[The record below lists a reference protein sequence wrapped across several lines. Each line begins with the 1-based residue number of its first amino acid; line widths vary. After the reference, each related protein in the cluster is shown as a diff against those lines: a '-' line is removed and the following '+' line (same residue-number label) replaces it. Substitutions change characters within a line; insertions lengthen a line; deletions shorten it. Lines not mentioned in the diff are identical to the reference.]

1 MTTSAVTNICPD
13 VVKRLYAW
21 TLIRD
26 ALDGS
31 EAIKRANTKYLPQP
45 NPCDLSETNKA
56 RYIMYVIRAVFY
68 NATGRT
74 HHSLVGQ
81 VFAKPVKYNLPKTIE
96 KYKNNIDGAG
106 VSLDQQLKQ
115 TVGYAL
121 AYGRTGLLANF
132 TSTNGATTEQLATGA
147 ARPVIKT
154 YSPFDIINYRVDDD
168 GGLVML
174 VLKEMYQD
182 STSEFAVSSKPQYRV
197 LRNYG
202 GMVTSQIY
210 RFDTSNNLSESE
222 QENVI
227 IGADGKHFT
236 EIPFCFIGSENNDV
250 WTDIP
255 PLYDLAEL
263 NIAHYRN
270 SADFE
275 ESSYICGQPT
285 PYVTGLTQAW
295 VDTVMKG
302 VLELGARA
310 VIPLP
315 AGATAG
321 LLQASPNNLPKEAME
336 HKERQMAA
344 LGAKLVEK
352 KTVER
357 TATEVKTDEA
367 ASVSILGSVTANVES
382 AYMKAL
388 AFAAAFS
395 GETLPTDALQMSTD
409 FDISQMSAG
418 ARQQLMLEW
427 QAGGI
432 VFSEYRDALR
442 QAGVATLTD
451 DEAQAELTKTPPPS
465 LAIAQEASKAKSDR
479 QGVDNTK

>member
-1 MTTSAVTNICPD
+1 MSSSVTNICTD
-13 VVKRLYAW
+13 VSKRLFAW

-26 ALDGS
+26 VLGGS
-31 EAIKRANTKYLPQP
+31 ETVKMADTKYLPQP
-45 NPCDLSETNKA
+45 NACDISVENRE
-56 RYIMYVIRAVFY
+56 RYKMYKLRAVFY

-81 VFAKPVKYNLPKTIE
+81 VFAKPVKYNLPTALAT
-96 KYKNNIDGAG
+96 YRNNIDGAG

-121 AYGRTGLLANF
+121 AYGRTGLFANF
-132 TSTNGATTEQLATGA
+132 TSTDGATTAQIESGA
-147 ARPVIKT
+147 ARPVLKV
-154 YSPFDIINYRVDDD
+154 YSPFDIINYRVDDN
-168 GGLVML
+168 GSPVLI
-174 VLKEMYQD
+174 VLKETYQD
-182 STSEFAVSSKPQYRV
+182 SQSEFNIDTKIQYRV
-197 LRNYG
+197 LRKYSG
-202 GMVTSQIY
+202 FTTSQIY
-210 RFDTSNNLSESE
+210 RFDTSATLSQAEDE
-222 QENVI
+222 IVLTKAKGEN
-227 IGADGKHFT
+227 FT

-250 WTDIP
+250 LTDMP

-270 SADFE
+270 SADYE
-275 ESSYICGQPT
+275 ESAYICGQPT

-295 VDTVMKG
+295 VDTVLKG
-302 VLELGARA
+302 TLELGART

-321 LLQASPNNLPKEAME
+321 LLQASPNTLPKEAME

-388 AFAAAFS
+388 SFAADFV
-395 GETLPTDALQMSTD
+395 GEVLPEDALQMSTD
-409 FDISQMSAG
+409 FDVSQMSAG

-427 QAGGI
+427 QSGGI

-442 QAGVATLTD
+442 QAGIATLTD
-451 DEAQAELTKTPPPS
+451 EEAMLDLKNNPPPA
-465 LAIAQEASKAKSDR
+465 LVIAQQANKAKSDR
-479 QGVDNTK
+479 QSVDNTM